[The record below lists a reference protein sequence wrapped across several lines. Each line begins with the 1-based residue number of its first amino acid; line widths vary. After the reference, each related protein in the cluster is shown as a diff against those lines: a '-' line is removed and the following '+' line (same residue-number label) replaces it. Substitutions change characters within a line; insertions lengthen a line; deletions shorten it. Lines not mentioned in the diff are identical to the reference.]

1 MKGLPRLRTLTW
13 ASHKY
18 FPTPQPSFSLCRS
31 RTQRNRS
38 RESLDAS
45 LSDNSVQVRCYRGL
59 IERESKKLFSLTGA
73 TWRTPVIRERSRSS
87 TLLPSVP
94 SHKSTVIYWFHGHAC
109 ICDGSMVKV
118 GKTMHSLKHLFYSG
132 QRDQQTSVREGVGK
146 SFLGSLGSR
155 FMNGLFQ
162 TKRSPSFSAKSKE
175 KNLNKGKKL
184 SLAHRLFLRGHP
196 NPEGIQACG

>member
-1 MKGLPRLRTLTW
+1 MKGLPRLHTLSW
-13 ASHKY
+13 ASHKC

-31 RTQRNRS
+31 RPQRNRS

-45 LSDNSVQVRCYRGL
+45 LNDNSVQVRCYRGL

-109 ICDGSMVKV
+109 ICDGSMVQV
-118 GKTMHSLKHLFYSG
+118 GKKNALFE
-132 QRDQQTSVREGVGK
+132 TPLLFWPAWPTNKREGRGGEVIFG
-146 SFLGSLGSR
+146 FPWITLYERSL
-155 FMNGLFQ
+155 
-162 TKRSPSFSAKSKE
+162 PD
-175 KNLNKGKKL
+175 
-184 SLAHRLFLRGHP
+184 
-196 NPEGIQACG
+196 

>member
-1 MKGLPRLRTLTW
+1 MKGLPRLHTLTR
-13 ASHKY
+13 ASHKC
-18 FPTPQPSFSLCRS
+18 FPTPQPSLSLCRS

-73 TWRTPVIRERSRSS
+73 TWLTPVIRERSRSS

-94 SHKSTVIYWFHGHAC
+94 SLHKLTVIYWFHGHAC
-109 ICDGSMVKV
+109 TCDGSMVQV

-132 QRDQQTSVREGVGK
+132 QRDQQTSVTNKQAWGK
-146 SFLGSLGSR
+146 GWGSHFWVPLDH
-155 FMNGLFQ
+155 
-162 TKRSPSFSAKSKE
+162 A
-175 KNLNKGKKL
+175 
-184 SLAHRLFLRGHP
+184 
-196 NPEGIQACG
+196 

>member
-1 MKGLPRLRTLTW
+1 MIFPFEYRCLMKGLPRLHTLTW
-13 ASHKY
+13 ASHKC

-38 RESLDAS
+38 RESLDTS

-94 SHKSTVIYWFHGHAC
+94 SPPCVYMRWLHGA
-109 ICDGSMVKV
+109 S
-118 GKTMHSLKHLFYSG
+118 GKNNALFE
-132 QRDQQTSVREGVGK
+132 TPLLFWPAWPTNKREGRGGEVIFG
-146 SFLGSLGSR
+146 FPWITLYERSL
-155 FMNGLFQ
+155 
-162 TKRSPSFSAKSKE
+162 PD
-175 KNLNKGKKL
+175 
-184 SLAHRLFLRGHP
+184 
-196 NPEGIQACG
+196 

>member
-1 MKGLPRLRTLTW
+1 MKGLPRLHTLTW
-13 ASHKY
+13 ASHKC

-45 LSDNSVQVRCYRGL
+45 LSDNSVQVRCYHGL

-94 SHKSTVIYWFHGHAC
+94 SLHKLTVIYWFHGHAC
-109 ICDGSMVKV
+109 ICDGSMVQV

-132 QRDQQTSVREGVGK
+132 RRDQQTSVREGVGK

-175 KNLNKGKKL
+175 KKSK
-184 SLAHRLFLRGHP
+184 
-196 NPEGIQACG
+196 